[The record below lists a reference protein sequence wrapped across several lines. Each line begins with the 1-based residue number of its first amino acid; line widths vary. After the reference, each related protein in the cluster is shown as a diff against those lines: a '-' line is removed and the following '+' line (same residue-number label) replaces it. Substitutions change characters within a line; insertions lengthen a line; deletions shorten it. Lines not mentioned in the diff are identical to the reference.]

1 MCAWSCAS
9 RDRDC
14 ERWGEFLKE
23 QAEISHVS
31 FEFGTGFVATFTAE
45 LKDSWSLTWGT
56 ETQTSTTNING
67 STASL
72 SVQGPPCNNVVLQ
85 QGPCVPQYD
94 ASGMQ
99 PTQFDIYQD
108 NLYGTF
114 MFAPVHYY

>member
-1 MCAWSCAS
+1 
-9 RDRDC
+9 
-14 ERWGEFLKE
+14 
-23 QAEISHVS
+23 
-31 FEFGTGFVATFTAE
+31 
-45 LKDSWSLTWGT
+45 
-56 ETQTSTTNING
+56 
-67 STASL
+67 
-72 SVQGPPCNNVVLQ
+72 VVLQ